1 MPSISLGAKQ
11 GDRTLGLLWR
21 GHHKTMHN
29 SALCQKF
36 SLVLF
41 PQQGALLTSTCI
53 NLKES
58 SDFLHKDGKLVT
70 KFWDEANAANVLAK
84 CTVQTLRFSARS
96 NRVET
101 NLKCLKSRRHNRR
114 YTKDGLL

>member
-41 PQQGALLTSTCI
+41 PQRGALFTSTCI

-58 SDFLHKDGKLVT
+58 SDFMHKDGKLVT
-70 KFWDEANAANVLAK
+70 KFWDEANAAQCPGQMY
-84 CTVQTLRFSARS
+84 CTNPEVFCTFKPCRDQYKMF
-96 NRVET
+96 EI
-101 NLKCLKSRRHNRR
+101 
-114 YTKDGLL
+114 